1 MEKRKPIVIS
11 YRKVQT
17 NSSLLQFQHV
27 NYRQKWLKGLNIK
40 ESSVR
45 RQKAFM
51 KPLKNLI
58 CTVYVFSNYPC
69 KQAEL
74 NMEPYLNITAEEESE
89 DEEEIKE

>member
-1 MEKRKPIVIS
+1 
-11 YRKVQT
+11 
-17 NSSLLQFQHV
+17 
-27 NYRQKWLKGLNIK
+27 
-40 ESSVR
+40 
-45 RQKAFM
+45 M